1 MTHRNLLIWD
11 PDLNQRTAGYSVS
24 DGVLTTTVKSNA
36 FFDPTAFAD
45 ETAARDAVYTVSATY
60 DATEGPAE
68 DDVLGS
74 PDAAPQLLVSR
85 FSFDTADVDFCLLT
99 GRIITGGGLSGMSEV
114 RVSVYWQDTPH
125 LVSGWGFLSADET
138 VFWTNCRGE
147 FSIPLVR
154 QARLLLHIPAVH
166 LHGLIIVPDTTTIN
180 FKDVSFE
187 PIDLRR
193 NR

>member
-24 DGVLTTTVKSNA
+24 DGVTTTVVKSNA

-45 ETAARDAVYTVSATY
+45 EAAARLATYTISATY

-68 DDVLGS
+68 DDVLGE
-74 PDAAPQLLVSR
+74 PTAPTLIVSR
-85 FSFDTADVDFCLLT
+85 FSFDTDDVDFCLLT
-99 GRIITGGGLSGMSEV
+99 GRISAAGGMSAMTEV

-125 LVSGWGFLSADET
+125 LVSGFGYLSADET

-147 FSIPLVR
+147 FSIPVVR
-154 QARLLLHIPAVH
+154 QARLLLHIPSAH

-187 PIDLRR
+187 PIDIRR